1 MTSRGPNLPY
11 RIVAGVV
18 PSASAWLVASA
29 KIAGAT
35 FAPDEPQLFSSFME
49 IIDQRPMFDS
59 VVINVPIGYLD
70 SDDLH
75 LRTCDRIAKELLG
88 ARGNVITHTPSR
100 AAIMD
105 PNHTHENLDAVTI
118 MMLPRY
124 REVATEMAPY
134 RQRQIYQGHPEL
146 SFLEMNGG
154 VPMKYG
160 RFTGAGHNER
170 RDLLIHKMQGVE
182 RVLDVEIDRVRWH
195 HLQEAAALMWSAR
208 RAFTRTARRIP
219 LDPEWDSEG
228 LRMEYVY

>member
-1 MTSRGPNLPY
+1 
-11 RIVAGVV
+11 VV

-35 FAPDEPQLFSSFME
+35 FAPDEPKLYSSFME
-49 IIDQRPMFDS
+49 IVDERPMFDA
-59 VVINVPIGYLD
+59 VVINVPVGYLD
-70 SDDLH
+70 SEELH
-75 LRTCDRIAKELLG
+75 LRTCDQMAKELLG
-88 ARGNVITHTPSR
+88 PRGNVIMHTPSR

-105 PNHTHENLDAVTI
+105 PEHPHDNLDAVTV

-134 RQRQIYQGHPEL
+134 RQRQIYEGHPEL

-154 VPMKYG
+154 VPMRYG

-170 RDLLIHKMQGVE
+170 RNLLVQKMQGIE
-182 RVLDVEIDRVRWH
+182 RVLDVEIDRVKWH